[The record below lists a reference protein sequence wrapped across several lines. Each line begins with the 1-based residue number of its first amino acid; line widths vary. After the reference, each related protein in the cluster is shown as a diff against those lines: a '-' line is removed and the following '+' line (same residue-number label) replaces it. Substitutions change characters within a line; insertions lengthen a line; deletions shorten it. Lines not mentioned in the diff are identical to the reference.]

1 MKKYLLSL
9 GVIALMAF
17 TSCGGEDAAA
27 PSDSNPELN
36 VADVQNVMVSEVT
49 ATWCTPCG
57 QWGKPTIST
66 VAETIGKKAV
76 KVSFNSSTQG
86 DRLYVSDASTYMS
99 YINTNSFPTQ
109 AINLKKVSP
118 PASVTLVSQLQ
129 DYIVDLATT
138 EAAKAPEAVVGISF
152 KEDAAAPGSYTIK
165 TRTRFVKDMPEGIYN
180 VAVFII
186 QDGLI
191 EAQAGNSTSFEHNG
205 VFRKTALN
213 EDESKSIWGTQV
225 ATNDAKAGAKFDKTF
240 IVADPGN
247 TGSLAW
253 VKSKM
258 KAVAV
263 IYKMNAAG
271 TRPESVVN
279 CNVAKVIM

>member
-17 TSCGGEDAAA
+17 TSCGGDDAAA
-27 PSDSNPELN
+27 PSDPNPELN
-36 VADVQNVMVSEVT
+36 VADVQNVMVAEVT
-49 ATWCTPCG
+49 ATWCGPCG
-57 QWGKPTIST
+57 QWGKPTIT
-66 VAETIGKKAV
+66 EVAEKYGKRSV
-76 KVSFNSSTQG
+76 KVSFNSSSQG
-86 DRLYVSDASTYMS
+86 DVLFVQDALAFADFIDIDGY
-99 YINTNSFPTQ
+99 PTQ
-109 AINLKKVSP
+109 AINLKRVVQTF
-118 PASVTLVSQLQ
+118 PASIAQIKQKV
-129 DYIVDLATT
+129 YDLSDV

-165 TRTRFVKDMPEGIYN
+165 TRTRFIKDMPEGIYN
-180 VAVFII
+180 VGVFII
-186 QDGLI
+186 QDGII
-191 EAQAGNSTSFEHNG
+191 EAQNGNSSTFEHTG

-213 EDESKSIWGTQV
+213 EDESKTTWGTQI

-240 IVADPGN
+240 IVTDPGN
-247 TGSLAW
+247 TGKLAW

-279 CNVAKVIM
+279 CNIAKVIE